1 MEAQLANLH
10 LDGTSGDLKPS
21 RPSHAQLNSKH
32 AMSATN
38 NARPLAPSSSIAS
51 NMNMQHF
58 NRIAASTATN
68 GGLSSTGL
76 TNAGSIAQS
85 MSRAGMTD
93 SAAMNRPGPTKLGM
107 ASSQL
112 QPLNG
117 ARPSVQNGIG
127 LQSQAKSRP
136 PSVAGGT
143 FRPMAQQQQQSSHQ
157 TQQSSQ
163 PKLTSKSGA
172 QPEAGAKVAS
182 VDLGRYDGGL
192 ERDEARGRR
201 STQHFESLVLS
212 SADGGKSHPPT
223 RVWNLNDF
231 EMGRPLGKGKFGRVY
246 MVRTK
251 GGPNKGYIIALK
263 CMYKNELVTNRV
275 EKQLRREI
283 EIQMN
288 LRHPHILR
296 LHGYFHDEGRVF
308 LMLEFAGRGELYKLM
323 NKLPD
328 RRFEERVAASY
339 IAQMADALSYLHSKH
354 VIHRDIKP
362 ENLLLGIK
370 GDLKIGDFGWS
381 VHAPGNRRQTLCG
394 TLDYL
399 PPEMV
404 NGEQH
409 DKGVDLWALG
419 VLCYEFLEGV
429 PPFEELENA
438 PQGTYKRIT
447 NIEFKIPRHF
457 SPESADLVRAL
468 LKRKPDDRL
477 PLTKVLR
484 HPWIMKY
491 DPDACRRASRGK
503 VQ

>member
-1 MEAQLANLH
+1 MESQLANLH
-10 LDGTSGDLKPS
+10 LDGG
-21 RPSHAQLNSKH
+21 SHADQKHNRLVHPTNS
-32 AMSATN
+32 SL
-38 NARPLAPSSSIAS
+38 RPLAPSSSIAS
-51 NMNMQHF
+51 NMGMSMGVNMQHF
-58 NRIAASTATN
+58 NRIAAA
-68 GGLSSTGL
+68 
-76 TNAGSIAQS
+76 
-85 MSRAGMTD
+85 
-93 SAAMNRPGPTKLGM
+93 
-107 ASSQL
+107 

-117 ARPSVQNGIG
+117 SRLSTQQQQQPSHV
-127 LQSQAKSRP
+127 KSRP
-136 PSVAGGT
+136 PSVAGTSTASGT
-143 FRPMAQQQQQSSHQ
+143 SYRPQPGPQHQSSKQ
-157 TQQSSQ
+157 PLNASSSKQSAAPAPAPSA
-163 PKLTSKSGA
+163 TGA
-172 QPEAGAKVAS
+172 

-201 STQHFESLVLS
+201 GTMQFDPLTLS
-212 SADGGKSHPPT
+212 SADSGKSHPPT
-223 RVWNLNDF
+223 RVWSFNDF

-246 MVRTK
+246 MVRTR

-263 CMYKNELVTNRV
+263 CMYKNELVENKV

-328 RRFEERVAASY
+328 RRFEEKVAATY

-409 DKGVDLWALG
+409 DKAVDLWALG

-438 PQGTYKRIT
+438 PAGTYRRIN
-447 NIEFKIPRHF
+447 NIDFKIPRHF
-457 SPESADLVRAL
+457 SPEAADLVRAL
-468 LKRKPDDRL
+468 LKKKPDDRL

-503 VQ
+503 IQ

>member
-1 MEAQLANLH
+1 MESQLANLH
-10 LDGTSGDLKPS
+10 LDGGSTADLKQAS
-21 RPSHAQLNSKH
+21 RPSHAQAPNGNRLVH
-32 AMSATN
+32 ATN
-38 NARPLAPSSSIAS
+38 SSLRPLAPSSSIAT
-51 NMNMQHF
+51 NMGMNMGVNMQHF
-58 NRIAASTATN
+58 NRLA
-68 GGLSSTGL
+68 
-76 TNAGSIAQS
+76 
-85 MSRAGMTD
+85 
-93 SAAMNRPGPTKLGM
+93 PT
-107 ASSQL
+107 SQ
-112 QPLNG
+112 PPVHGN
-117 ARPSVQNGIG
+117 I
-127 LQSQAKSRP
+127 KSRP
-136 PSVAGGT
+136 PSVAGGPSAAGPS
-143 FRPMAQQQQQSSHQ
+143 FRPAA
-157 TQQSSQ
+157 
-163 PKLTSKSGA
+163 PASKPASG
-172 QPEAGAKVAS
+172 GS

-201 STQHFESLVLS
+201 GTMTFDPLTLS
-212 SADGGKSHPPT
+212 SSDPNKAHPPT
-223 RVWNLNDF
+223 RIWSLADF

-246 MVRTK
+246 MVRTHS
-251 GGPNKGYIIALK
+251 GPNKGYIIALK
-263 CMYKNELVTNRV
+263 CMYKNELVENKV

-328 RRFEERVAASY
+328 RRFEEKVAATY

-409 DKGVDLWALG
+409 DKAVDLWALG
-419 VLCYEFLEGV
+419 VLCFEFLEGV

-438 PQGTYKRIT
+438 PAGTYKRIN
-447 NIEFKIPRHF
+447 NIDFKIPRHF
-457 SPESADLVRAL
+457 SPEAGDLVRAL
-468 LKRKPDDRL
+468 LKKKPDDRL

-503 VQ
+503 IQ

>member
-1 MEAQLANLH
+1 MESQLANLH
-10 LDGTSGDLKPS
+10 LDGGAAADLKQGS
-21 RPSHAQLNSKH
+21 RPSHAQAPNGGKLVH
-32 AMSATN
+32 ATN
-38 NARPLAPSSSIAS
+38 SSLRPLAPSSSIAT
-51 NMNMQHF
+51 NMGMNMGVNMQHF
-58 NRIAASTATN
+58 NRINPNSV
-68 GGLSSTGL
+68 
-76 TNAGSIAQS
+76 AQ
-85 MSRAGMTD
+85 GMK
-93 SAAMNRPGPTKLGM
+93 SAVQG
-107 ASSQL
+107 
-112 QPLNG
+112 QPING
-117 ARPSVQNGIG
+117 ARPST
-127 LQSQAKSRP
+127 QAANHGHSSVKSRP
-136 PSVAGGT
+136 PSVAGGPSAAGPS
-143 FRPMAQQQQQSSHQ
+143 FRPATTAASQATKSTTSSASG
-157 TQQSSQ
+157 TSS
-163 PKLTSKSGA
+163 TG
-172 QPEAGAKVAS
+172 S

-201 STQHFESLVLS
+201 GTMQFDPLILS
-212 SADGGKSHPPT
+212 SADTGKTHPPT
-223 RVWNLNDF
+223 RVWSLNDF

-246 MVRTK
+246 MVRTR

-263 CMYKNELVTNRV
+263 CMYKNELVENKV

-328 RRFEERVAASY
+328 RRFEEKVAATVSTTHCAVLSIAKSQRTHNVAFVSLGLISQY

-409 DKGVDLWALG
+409 DKAVDLWALG
-419 VLCYEFLEGV
+419 VLCFEFLEGV

-438 PQGTYKRIT
+438 PAGTYRRIN
-447 NIEFKIPRHF
+447 NIDFKIPRHF
-457 SPESADLVRAL
+457 SPEAADLVRAVSIISFSCTISCFSADL
-468 LKRKPDDRL
+468 IP
-477 PLTKVLR
+477 
-484 HPWIMKY
+484 
-491 DPDACRRASRGK
+491 
-503 VQ
+503 

>member
-1 MEAQLANLH
+1 MESQMANLH
-10 LDGTSGDLKPS
+10 LDGGSTADLKQG
-21 RPSHAQLNSKH
+21 SHAQASHGNRLVHPTNS
-32 AMSATN
+32 SL
-38 NARPLAPSSSIAS
+38 RPLAPSSSIAS
-51 NMNMQHF
+51 NMGINMGVNMQHF
-58 NRIAASTATN
+58 NRMAASSA
-68 GGLSSTGL
+68 SSASSSMAQGM
-76 TNAGSIAQS
+76 NRAANPAQS
-85 MSRAGMTD
+85 
-93 SAAMNRPGPTKLGM
+93 
-107 ASSQL
+107 

-117 ARPSVQNGIG
+117 SRLSTQQP
-127 LQSQAKSRP
+127 SRP
-136 PSVAGGT
+136 PSVAGG
-143 FRPMAQQQQQSSHQ
+143 P
-157 TQQSSQ
+157 
-163 PKLTSKSGA
+163 SGA
-172 QPEAGAKVAS
+172 TSSYRPAAAAGAPSKQPMHPGSAASSAGS

-201 STQHFESLVLS
+201 GTMQFDPLVLS
-212 SADGGKSHPPT
+212 SADTGKTHPPT
-223 RVWNLNDF
+223 RVWSFNDF

-246 MVRTK
+246 MVRTR

-263 CMYKNELVTNRV
+263 CMYKNELVENKV

-308 LMLEFAGRGELYKLM
+308 LMLEYAGRGELYKLM

-328 RRFEERVAASY
+328 RRFEERVAATY

-409 DKGVDLWALG
+409 DKAVDLWALG
-419 VLCYEFLEGV
+419 VLCFEFLEGV

-438 PQGTYKRIT
+438 PAGTYRRIN
-447 NIEFKIPRHF
+447 NIDFKIPRHF
-457 SPESADLVRAL
+457 SPEAADLVRAL
-468 LKRKPDDRL
+468 LKKKPDDRL

-484 HPWIMKY
+484 HPWIVRY

-503 VQ
+503 IQ

>member
-1 MEAQLANLH
+1 MANLH
-10 LDGTSGDLKPS
+10 LDGGSSADLKQAS
-21 RPSHAQLNSKH
+21 RPSHAQASHGNRLVHTTNS
-32 AMSATN
+32 SL
-38 NARPLAPSSSIAS
+38 RPLAPSSSIAS
-51 NMNMQHF
+51 NMGINIGVNMQHF
-58 NRIAASTATN
+58 NRMAASSA
-68 GGLSSTGL
+68 SS
-76 TNAGSIAQS
+76 AGNSIAQS
-85 MSRAGMTD
+85 MNRAANLAQ
-93 SAAMNRPGPTKLGM
+93 S
-107 ASSQL
+107 

-117 ARPSVQNGIG
+117 SRLSTQQP
-127 LQSQAKSRP
+127 SRP
-136 PSVAGGT
+136 PSAAGGPST
-143 FRPMAQQQQQSSHQ
+143 GSSYRPPTTAAPAKQPIHAGSATSS
-157 TQQSSQ
+157 
-163 PKLTSKSGA
+163 
-172 QPEAGAKVAS
+172 AGS

-201 STQHFESLVLS
+201 GTMQFDPLVLS
-212 SADGGKSHPPT
+212 SADAGKQHPPT
-223 RVWNLNDF
+223 RVWSLNDF

-246 MVRTK
+246 MVRTG

-263 CMYKNELVTNRV
+263 CMYKNELVENKV

-328 RRFEERVAASY
+328 RRFEEKVAATY

-409 DKGVDLWALG
+409 DKAVDLWALG
-419 VLCYEFLEGV
+419 VLCFEFLEGV

-438 PQGTYKRIT
+438 PAGTYRRIN
-447 NIEFKIPRHF
+447 NIDFKIPRHF
-457 SPESADLVRAL
+457 SAEAADLVRAL
-468 LKRKPDDRL
+468 LKKKPDDRL

-503 VQ
+503 IQ

>member
-1 MEAQLANLH
+1 MESQLANLH
-10 LDGTSGDLKPS
+10 LDGGSNAADLKQGS
-21 RPSHAQLNSKH
+21 RPSHAQAPSRLVHPTNSS
-32 AMSATN
+32 M
-38 NARPLAPSSSIAS
+38 RPLAPSSSVAT
-51 NMNMQHF
+51 NMGMNMGVNMQHF
-58 NRIAASTATN
+58 NRIAASGMA
-68 GGLSSTGL
+68 GSAVSSTGL
-76 TNAGSIAQS
+76 TNSNNIAQS
-85 MSRAGMTD
+85 TNRST
-93 SAAMNRPGPTKLGM
+93 AA
-107 ASSQL
+107 QQ
-112 QPLNG
+112 QPING
-117 ARPSVQNGIG
+117 SRPSTQ
-127 LQSQAKSRP
+127 QAHSSSVKSRP
-136 PSVAGGT
+136 PSVAGT
-143 FRPMAQQQQQSSHQ
+143 SSSHRPTAAAPPSKQ
-157 TQQSSQ
+157 PGSSKATA
-163 PKLTSKSGA
+163 PTAAAPGA
-172 QPEAGAKVAS
+172 AA

-201 STQHFESLVLS
+201 GTMQFDPLSLS
-212 SADGGKSHPPT
+212 SADCGKSHPPT
-223 RVWNLNDF
+223 RQWSMNDF

-246 MVRTK
+246 MVRTR

-263 CMYKNELVTNRV
+263 CMYKNELVENKV

-328 RRFEERVAASY
+328 RRFEEKVAATY

-409 DKGVDLWALG
+409 DKAVDLWALG

-438 PQGTYKRIT
+438 PAGTYRRIN
-447 NIEFKIPRHF
+447 NIDFKIPRHF
-457 SPESADLVRAL
+457 SPEAADLVRAL
-468 LKRKPDDRL
+468 LKKKPDDRL

-503 VQ
+503 IQ